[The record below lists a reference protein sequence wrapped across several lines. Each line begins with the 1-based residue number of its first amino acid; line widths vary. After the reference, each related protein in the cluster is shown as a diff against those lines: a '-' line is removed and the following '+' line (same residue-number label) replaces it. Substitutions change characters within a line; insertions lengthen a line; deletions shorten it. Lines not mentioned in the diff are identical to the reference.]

1 MNGIVTGASRG
12 LGLALTRAL
21 SERGWRLVV
30 DARDADELERAV
42 AGLDGVVPIAGDVA
56 DPEHRARLVDAAGAP
71 IDLLVNNAS
80 TLGATPLPALG
91 DYGLEA
97 LRHVYEVN
105 VVAPLALVQLALPRL
120 GEGARIVNVS
130 SDAAVEAYEGWGGY
144 GSSKAALAHLTAVLG
159 VENPTLRA
167 YAVDP
172 GRHAHP
178 DAAGRVPRRG
188 HLRPAVA
195 GGERAGLPGADRGR
209 PAERRLPGEGHRG
222 GRGMSSLAFELP
234 RRLEAHEPPEA
245 SGRSRDDVRLLV
257 SDRATGVVLHS
268 RFAELPRFLRAGDL
282 VVVNTSA
289 TLAAALPATRTD
301 GAVLELRLS
310 TPAQDRDPEHYWI
323 VELRSGDDPFG
334 AVEVGERLALPG
346 GAHAEIVA
354 PYSAARLWLAR
365 LELPAPVE
373 AYLAEHG
380 RPIRYR
386 YVPRSW
392 PLSAY
397 QNVYATEP
405 GSAEMASAGRPFTA
419 ELVTRLV
426 AGGVLVAPIT
436 LHTGV
441 SSQESHERPYPER
454 YRVSEQT
461 ARLVN
466 AVRGW
471 GGRVVATG
479 TTVVR
484 ALETT
489 ARAGRHRGR
498 RRGLDESRRHPGAR
512 ALGRGRPAHRP
523 ARGRVVAS
531 RPAPCRRRREAARLE
546 LPSRRPARLPLAR
559 VRRQPAHPLRAS
571 FRKKPRAVGARLGTS
586 SSLARSDAEHDVA
599 GLLAGLDVASRLD
612 DLVERVGP
620 VDHGP
625 VLPRFHELLDEQEVL
640 LAIAADPERRPSA
653 PDEAGDESEERD
665 VVQEPEIHRD
675 VDPAGPQGAATAAKR
690 VLADRVED
698 HVVRLAA
705 RREVLG
711 EAVDDVARAERPHD
725 ARRPSVSHTAVTS
738 ASKWWASN

>member
-1 MNGIVTGASRG
+1 MT
-12 LGLALTRAL
+12 
-21 SERGWRLVV
+21 
-30 DARDADELERAV
+30 
-42 AGLDGVVPIAGDVA
+42 
-56 DPEHRARLVDAAGAP
+56 
-71 IDLLVNNAS
+71 
-80 TLGATPLPALG
+80 
-91 DYGLEA
+91 
-97 LRHVYEVN
+97 
-105 VVAPLALVQLALPRL
+105 
-120 GEGARIVNVS
+120 
-130 SDAAVEAYEGWGGY
+130 
-144 GSSKAALAHLTAVLG
+144 
-159 VENPTLRA
+159 
-167 YAVDP
+167 
-172 GRHAHP
+172 
-178 DAAGRVPRRG
+178 
-188 HLRPAVA
+188 
-195 GGERAGLPGADRGR
+195 
-209 PAERRLPGEGHRG
+209 
-222 GRGMSSLAFELP
+222 SLAFELP
-234 RRLEAHEPPEA
+234 KRLEAHEPPEA

-289 TLAAALPATRTD
+289 TLAAALPVTRTD

-365 LELPAPVE
+365 LELPVGVE
-373 AYLAEHG
+373 AFLAEHG

-454 YRVSEQT
+454 YRVPEQT

-489 ARAGRHRGR
+489 ARPDGTVVAGEGWTNLVVTPE
-498 RRGLDESRRHPGAR
+498 RGLWAVDGLLTGLHEAESSH
-512 ALGRGRPAHRP
+512 LD
-523 ARGRVVAS
+523 
-531 RPAPCRRRREAARLE
+531 L
-546 LPSRRPARLPLAR
+546 
-559 VRRQPAHPLRAS
+559 LRA
-571 FRKKPRAVGARLGTS
+571 A
-586 SSLARSDAEHDVA
+586 A
-599 GLLAGLDVASRLD
+599 G
-612 DLVERVGP
+612 EK
-620 VDHGP
+620 
-625 VLPRFHELLDEQEVL
+625 LLDL
-640 LAIAADPERRPSA
+640 SYRAAVQRGYRWHEF
-653 PDEAGDESEERD
+653 GDS
-665 VVQEPEIHRD
+665 QLI
-675 VDPAGPQGAATAAKR
+675 
-690 VLADRVED
+690 L
-698 HVVRLAA
+698 
-705 RREVLG
+705 
-711 EAVDDVARAERPHD
+711 
-725 ARRPSVSHTAVTS
+725 
-738 ASKWWASN
+738 